1 MRVCVRDAC
10 ARGHDASP
18 VAAYIVWQRSRARS
32 RSMVIIMMCLRWR
45 HARHTIYIYT
55 CNRHAGAPSSQER
68 ENRAQVYSIWCG
80 AVARGGVADF
90 RYFLIAACLSVR
102 NDVHNVHI
110 RNADWG
116 AIFCG
121 GSFNILIGHLCNKCE
136 LIRVIYKQSRRR
148 LKMEHISMM

>member
-1 MRVCVRDAC
+1 MR
-10 ARGHDASP
+10 ARPRRVSGCRIYS
-18 VAAYIVWQRSRARS
+18 VTTQSRALAIDGHNYDVSAMATRQT
-32 RSMVIIMMCLRWR
+32 
-45 HARHTIYIYT
+45 HYIYIHMQQA
-55 CNRHAGAPSSQER
+55 CWGAVVSRTRKPR
-68 ENRAQVYSIWCG
+68 QVYSIWCG